1 MQPPQHGDTGDSS
14 ACRSGRFCHVQEPPH
29 RSRYVYILQ
38 PWDIA
43 GNPVWSSRPYCGVRP
58 WSRDACLKTCDETGG
73 SGNGT
78 GLAPWSVRLSSFSSF
93 VRDRFLRPNRN
104 GVDDHDGLV
113 PKSPQGGKREEN
125 SQHARSTGSVPLPP
139 SRTTAAAPPEPVTP
153 NRHVVGEGSLV
164 PEPSHT
170 QPLPPPVSAAGMG
183 LSDSRERLG
192 S

>member
-1 MQPPQHGDTGDSS
+1 MIGITATHSNATSP
-14 ACRSGRFCHVQEPPH
+14 ARRYGRFLSLQIRSVLPCSRAPAQVAVRIHTTAMGH
-29 RSRYVYILQ
+29 R
-38 PWDIA
+38 
-43 GNPVWSSRPYCGVRP
+43 G
-58 WSRDACLKTCDETGG
+58 K
-73 SGNGT
+73 
-78 GLAPWSVRLSSFSSF
+78 SSFGARGPIVACAHGAVTLASKPVTRRAEAGTERDWRHGTVSTTTTGSF
-93 VRDRFLRPNRN
+93 PI
-104 GVDDHDGLV
+104 
-113 PKSPQGGKREEN
+113 PSGGKREEN
-125 SQHARSTGSVPLPP
+125 SQHAQSTGSVPLSP

>member
-1 MQPPQHGDTGDSS
+1 MFKSPRTGRGTYTYYSHGTSREIQFGARGPIV
-14 ACRSGRFCHVQEPPH
+14 ACAHGAVTLASKPVTRRAE
-29 RSRYVYILQ
+29 
-38 PWDIA
+38 A
-43 GNPVWSSRPYCGVRP
+43 GTE
-58 WSRDACLKTCDETGG
+58 RDWRHG
-73 SGNGT
+73 
-78 GLAPWSVRLSSFSSF
+78 P
-93 VRDRFLRPNRN
+93 N